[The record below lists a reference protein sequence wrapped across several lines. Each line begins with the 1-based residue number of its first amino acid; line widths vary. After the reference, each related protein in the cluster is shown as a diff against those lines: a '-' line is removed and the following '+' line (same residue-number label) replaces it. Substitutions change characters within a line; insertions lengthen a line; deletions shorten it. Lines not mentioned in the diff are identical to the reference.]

1 MNIQG
6 WRTVFAWIVILA
18 VCEPSLAL
26 GSDLQI
32 TQFAHTAW
40 GTLEGAPRRIEA
52 IAQTPDGYLWLGSE
66 DGLFRFDGVTFERI
80 QAQTD
85 PPLPADPP
93 LSLLALPDGDLWIGF
108 DSGRISLLRD
118 GHAVNYGKRDGL
130 PREAVFCLAQDQ
142 AGILWASSHE
152 GLVRLENNRWGEI
165 GRAWNFPG
173 PAARALYIDRAGTLW
188 VATDKSL
195 VFLPKGA
202 KRFQPTG
209 IHVGLIPQIVEAPNG
224 KLWMAETTRSV
235 RPVPLYT
242 DLAPPDN
249 TEIRVGSQGIL
260 FARAGGLWITTLG
273 DGLLR
278 VPDPETLRGKPDE
291 FSHSIERYTV
301 QDGLT
306 SDIVASIFQDRD
318 GNIWVGTEAGLD
330 RFRLNPSMD
339 LRGGSEKVQIPPPSI
354 QSIVGDGKTYL
365 RWTDL
370 KLPAETRNVEI
381 NYSAVTLTDPRSVHF
396 RYRLAGV
403 DSQWQDAGTRRTAY
417 YTSLHPGKFTFDV
430 MSGNEAGVWDP
441 DAAVVNFTIPAL
453 WFDAAWFRIFC
464 IVAFVLMLWTL
475 YRLRLRQLERR
486 LTLALGARLD
496 ERTRIARELHDT
508 LLQSFHGL
516 MFRFQA
522 ARNLLPQKTE
532 TAIRILDE
540 AISATEQA
548 IVEGRDAI
556 RDLRPEPGDR
566 RELAEL
572 LTASA
577 QGFAE
582 PQGVNGRAP
591 DFRVIVEGKPRPLS
605 PALQGEVYRIG
616 REVILNAFRHALA
629 SRIEAEI
636 LYDQDQLRLRIR
648 DDGKGISPA
657 DLEASGRP
665 GHWGLPGI
673 RERARRIGAQLKF
686 WSESGAGTEV
696 ELIVPAAAAYEK
708 QRGGRGFRL
717 FRRGGTNGGRA

>member
-1 MNIQG
+1 
-6 WRTVFAWIVILA
+6 
-18 VCEPSLAL
+18 
-26 GSDLQI
+26 
-32 TQFAHTAW
+32 
-40 GTLEGAPRRIEA
+40 
-52 IAQTPDGYLWLGSE
+52 
-66 DGLFRFDGVTFERI
+66 
-80 QAQTD
+80 
-85 PPLPADPP
+85 
-93 LSLLALPDGDLWIGF
+93 
-108 DSGRISLLRD
+108 
-118 GHAVNYGKRDGL
+118 
-130 PREAVFCLAQDQ
+130 
-142 AGILWASSHE
+142 
-152 GLVRLENNRWGEI
+152 
-165 GRAWNFPG
+165 
-173 PAARALYIDRAGTLW
+173 
-188 VATDKSL
+188 
-195 VFLPKGA
+195 
-202 KRFQPTG
+202 
-209 IHVGLIPQIVEAPNG
+209 
-224 KLWMAETTRSV
+224 
-235 RPVPLYT
+235 
-242 DLAPPDN
+242 
-249 TEIRVGSQGIL
+249 
-260 FARAGGLWITTLG
+260 
-273 DGLLR
+273 
-278 VPDPETLRGKPDE
+278 
-291 FSHSIERYTV
+291 
-301 QDGLT
+301 
-306 SDIVASIFQDRD
+306 
-318 GNIWVGTEAGLD
+318 
-330 RFRLNPSMD
+330 
-339 LRGGSEKVQIPPPSI
+339 I